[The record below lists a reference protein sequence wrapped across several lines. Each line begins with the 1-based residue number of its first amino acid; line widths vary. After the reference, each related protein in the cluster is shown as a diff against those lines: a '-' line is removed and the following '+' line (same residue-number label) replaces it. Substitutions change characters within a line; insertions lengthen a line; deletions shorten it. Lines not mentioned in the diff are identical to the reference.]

1 MYVTAIVPAHNEA
14 GNIKRAVRALK
25 RQVDKVIVVCDRCD
39 DDTYQRAQQAGA
51 RAFETVQ
58 NEGRKAGALNQALE
72 NYVDWQ
78 RPDQYLFI
86 CDADTVITE
95 DWIEHAKRVIV
106 QGDYDAVGS
115 VFYGTAN
122 RNKLIE
128 FCQQLEWYRYA
139 NQVRRSK
146 KVFVLTGTAS
156 LIRAETL
163 QKVRQRIGTFY
174 REDSITEDFALTLD
188 LKAAGAKMISPLS
201 CYCTTEI
208 MPTWRLLYL
217 QRRRWYLGALQQV
230 TRRRWDKMMLPYVF
244 QQLMLLIS
252 VFAFL
257 GLIVFTTY
265 LMLENLMIFSLLW
278 FVIGVIFATE
288 RVVTIWDQDFQAKF
302 FALMMLPELMY
313 SLFLQLAYL
322 GALLQLLQGSTGTWN
337 HLNTD
342 QSKEA

>member
-25 RQVDKVIVVCDRCD
+25 KQVDKVIVVCDRCD

-78 RPDQYLFI
+78 QPDQYLFI

-95 DWIEHAKRVIV
+95 DWIEHAKRVIA

-122 RNKLIE
+122 RSKLIE

-163 QKVRQRIGTFY
+163 QKVRQQIGTFY

-208 MPTWRLLYL
+208 MPIGGGSAKR
-217 QRRRWYLGALQQV
+217 
-230 TRRRWDKMMLPYVF
+230 
-244 QQLMLLIS
+244 
-252 VFAFL
+252 L
-257 GLIVFTTY
+257 GL
-265 LMLENLMIFSLLW
+265 
-278 FVIGVIFATE
+278 
-288 RVVTIWDQDFQAKF
+288 
-302 FALMMLPELMY
+302 
-313 SLFLQLAYL
+313 
-322 GALLQLLQGSTGTWN
+322 
-337 HLNTD
+337 
-342 QSKEA
+342 